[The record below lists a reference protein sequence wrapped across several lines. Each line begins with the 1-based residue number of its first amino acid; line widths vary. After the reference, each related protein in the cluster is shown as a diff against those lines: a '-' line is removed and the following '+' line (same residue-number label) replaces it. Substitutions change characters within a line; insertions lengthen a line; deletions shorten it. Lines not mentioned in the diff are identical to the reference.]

1 MNVLE
6 TRALGKRYR
15 RTWALADCTIAIPEG
30 HLAAL
35 VGPNGA
41 GKTTLLNIAV
51 GLTTPTTG
59 EVSVL
64 GGVPAGSAA
73 ALDGIAYVAQEMP
86 LYRQMSVADML
97 HLAHNL
103 NRGFD
108 TGYARS
114 RLADLAIPTD
124 RKTGTLSGGQRAQLA
139 LTLALARHPRL
150 LVLDEPTAPLDPVAR
165 HDFMA
170 TVMAA
175 MTDDGLSVVLSSH
188 VLAEL
193 ERVADYLLLITG
205 GKVRLAG
212 TVETLTTRHRLVTG
226 PAGERAPAGWQ
237 VIESSTAGAQQ
248 HLLVTAPSAAQPP
261 PDPWQSRPVG
271 IEEIAMGYL
280 RETPQSKNPA
290 LVGSAR

>member
-1 MNVLE
+1 VNVLE

-15 RTWALADCTIAIPEG
+15 RTWALVDCTIAIPEG

-73 ALDGIAYVAQEMP
+73 ALDGIAYVAQDMP

-97 HLAHNL
+97 HLARNL
-103 NRGFD
+103 NRSFD
-108 TGYARS
+108 TAYARH
-114 RLADLAIPTD
+114 RLTDLAIPMD
-124 RKTGTLSGGQRAQLA
+124 RKIGTLSGGQRAQLA
-139 LTLALARHPRL
+139 LTLAVARHPRL

-170 TVMAA
+170 TVLAA
-175 MTDDGLSVVLSSH
+175 MTDDGLSVILSSH
-188 VLAEL
+188 VLVEL
-193 ERVADYLLLITG
+193 ERVADYLLLITRG
-205 GKVRLAG
+205 QVRLSG
-212 TVETLTTRHRLVTG
+212 TVETVTARHRLLTG
-226 PAGERAPAGWQ
+226 PADERPPTGWQ
-237 VIESSTAGAQQ
+237 VIQSHAAGAQQ
-248 HLLVTAPSAAQPP
+248 HLLVTVPPAANTP
-261 PDPWQSRPVG
+261 PDQWQSRPVG

-280 RETPQSKNPA
+280 RESPQPA
-290 LVGSAR
+290 DPTLVGSAR